1 VLFGIFLA
9 RLGFGLGSEFWSEDE
24 RQTFLIGLRA
34 FARGAWPFFGPDV
47 VWTQS
52 RIPGALEGL
61 LIAVPLAWVRLPE
74 APFLLLNIL
83 SFAALVALAD
93 AASRQTRVSRWIVRT
108 WVLTL
113 PWTVHF
119 SAHVVNTSYVLPA
132 SIVFFLGFFEAVPA
146 LSTSRLRL
154 GTAWAFMGFGLTAV
168 AQLHLSWVLLPPYL
182 VAAAVLGRAKGHRV
196 PSMVAGF
203 TAGAAL
209 PALLLAP
216 TIIGGWGTLGGAEQ
230 NVEFTWR
237 GPLALVE
244 IAAQFLSFASYEV
257 NRFVGLNTAERL
269 IVVTTHRW
277 LVPLALALLVV
288 GLLQPLALFAGWFR
302 SEGDPAWPTIRWT
315 AALTVIWI
323 YASYF
328 FSIRGPQAHAF
339 HIMLPVSVL
348 YAASVWKR
356 YAALAWF
363 RRTVIVL
370 LASHVIFLAG
380 IAWARWPDRSLYVDR
395 ALVQAAIDAREDR
408 LLGDRRPGNAAT
420 ARFEPP
426 DPPVAPASAAVTDL
440 RVVSAVW
447 QREIFER
454 VSTFDITITNT
465 SAATAYVDIRYLT
478 RYFDAD
484 GSLIRSGA
492 GVIKQIL
499 GPGKTR
505 RWPRRADGFA
515 DRRAVSATLE
525 IAGAEPV
532 MGLVVRPR

>member
-1 VLFGIFLA
+1 
-9 RLGFGLGSEFWSEDE
+9 
-24 RQTFLIGLRA
+24 
-34 FARGAWPFFGPDV
+34 
-47 VWTQS
+47 
-52 RIPGALEGL
+52 
-61 LIAVPLAWVRLPE
+61 
-74 APFLLLNIL
+74 
-83 SFAALVALAD
+83 
-93 AASRQTRVSRWIVRT
+93 
-108 WVLTL
+108 
-113 PWTVHF
+113 
-119 SAHVVNTSYVLPA
+119 
-132 SIVFFLGFFEAVPA
+132 
-146 LSTSRLRL
+146 
-154 GTAWAFMGFGLTAV
+154 
-168 AQLHLSWVLLPPYL
+168 
-182 VAAAVLGRAKGHRV
+182 
-196 PSMVAGF
+196 
-203 TAGAAL
+203 
-209 PALLLAP
+209 
-216 TIIGGWGTLGGAEQ
+216 
-230 NVEFTWR
+230 
-237 GPLALVE
+237 
-244 IAAQFLSFASYEV
+244 
-257 NRFVGLNTAERL
+257 
-269 IVVTTHRW
+269 
-277 LVPLALALLVV
+277 
-288 GLLQPLALFAGWFR
+288 
-302 SEGDPAWPTIRWT
+302 
-315 AALTVIWI
+315 
-323 YASYF
+323 
-328 FSIRGPQAHAF
+328 
-339 HIMLPVSVL
+339 MLPVSVL